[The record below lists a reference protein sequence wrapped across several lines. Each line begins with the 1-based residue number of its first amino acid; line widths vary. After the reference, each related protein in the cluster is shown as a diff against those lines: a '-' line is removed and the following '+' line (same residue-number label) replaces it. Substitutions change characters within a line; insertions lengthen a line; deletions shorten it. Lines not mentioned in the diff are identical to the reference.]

1 MLIKEEIMQ
10 EKDAQ
15 ILIVEDEEDQRI
27 RLKYVLE
34 SEGYRISE
42 ADSGDKA
49 VEMLGKTGESYN
61 IVITDLKMPGKNNG
75 EDVLRETKKL
85 YPNTEVLI
93 ITAYGSIDSAVRSMI
108 NGAFDYIQ
116 KPLNIPELRIKI
128 ERALKCREHMD
139 DLDAKNILKNNME
152 ALSKEIDEYKE
163 IISEI
168 HKDSEKLKNKFQKD
182 DPEYNTIEK
191 ISKESEIK

>member
-1 MLIKEEIMQ
+1 MQKE
-10 EKDAQ
+10 DAK

-34 SEGYRISE
+34 SEGYGIAE

-49 VEMLGKTGESYN
+49 VEMLCKKGNSYN
-61 IVITDLKMPGKNNG
+61 IVITDLKMPGENNG
-75 EDVLRETKKL
+75 EDVLRKAKKIS
-85 YPNTEVLI
+85 PNTEVLI

-116 KPLNIPELRIKI
+116 KPLNMPELRIKI
-128 ERALKCREHMD
+128 ERALKSREVMD
-139 DLDAKNILKNNME
+139 ELDAKNILKNNME
-152 ALSKEIDEYKE
+152 ALSREIDEYKE

-168 HKDSEKLKNKFQKD
+168 HKESEKLKNKFKNN
-182 DPEYNTIEK
+182 DPEYNIIEK
-191 ISKESEIK
+191 ISKDSEIK